1 MTITS
6 TRNSTND
13 NHRRQF
19 REIIQQ
25 FIEGK
30 MHSYNRIKVAFNFT
44 DETITI
50 ERGKYRASLFMI
62 HSLLNTMEQNEIA
75 AVLEIPCDLLES
87 WENEKTF
94 KTLIYSN
101 YKEFLI
107 YLGDLYT

>member
-1 MTITS
+1 MAITS

-13 NHRRQF
+13 SHRRQF
-19 REIIQQ
+19 REVIQL

-30 MHSYNRIKVAFNFT
+30 MNNCNGIKVGCNFT
-44 DETITI
+44 DESITI

-62 HSLLNTMEQNEIA
+62 HSLLTTMEQNEIA

-87 WENEKTF
+87 WENEKIF

-107 YLGDLYT
+107 YLGELYT

>member
-1 MTITS
+1 MVIINAM
-6 TRNSTND
+6 NSINT

-19 REIIQQ
+19 REVIQL
-25 FIEGK
+25 FIEKK
-30 MHSYNRIKVAFNFT
+30 MNSYDGIKVALNFT
-44 DETITI
+44 DESITI
-50 ERGKYRASLFMI
+50 ERGEYRASLFMI

-87 WENEKTF
+87 WENEKIF

-107 YLGDLYT
+107 YLGELYT